1 MDSLESD
8 ARFRKVD
15 IGVSRL
21 RASMVKLGSVR
32 GDVDGADIRG
42 ATALS
47 VPRSCADIYEESLMD
62 SFLGVEVSRGKAKG
76 E

>member
-1 MDSLESD
+1 
-8 ARFRKVD
+8 
-15 IGVSRL
+15 
-21 RASMVKLGSVR
+21 MVKLGSVR
-32 GDVDGADIRG
+32 GDVDGADIRV